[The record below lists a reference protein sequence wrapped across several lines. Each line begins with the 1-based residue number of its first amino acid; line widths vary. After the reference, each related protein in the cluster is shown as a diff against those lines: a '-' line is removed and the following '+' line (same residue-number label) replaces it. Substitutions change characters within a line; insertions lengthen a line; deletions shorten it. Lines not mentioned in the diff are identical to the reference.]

1 MLNRKSFIRE
11 IIIYLF
17 TWLMTAII
25 FWTIGKNDTMGY
37 ALMNF
42 HIVLP
47 VITFFISMMIAKSG
61 STHQIYLIPLFL
73 ALMVW
78 FAPYVIFD
86 LLNAMSFNKSL
97 PYIPDRTGLGIGLTA
112 SVLGIIV
119 GLIQKK

>member
-47 VITFFISMMIAKSG
+47 VITFFISMMVAKSG

-73 ALMVW
+73 A
-78 FAPYVIFD
+78 
-86 LLNAMSFNKSL
+86 
-97 PYIPDRTGLGIGLTA
+97 
-112 SVLGIIV
+112 
-119 GLIQKK
+119 